1 MMDVDRS
8 PPSSIPAEQ
17 AVLGVL
23 LVDNPTYDRVYD
35 LVSDR
40 DFYRSDHRSIWKAI
54 SRLIEKN
61 KPADVIT
68 VAEALQQDGKLE
80 ECGGLAA
87 LGRLAGAAP
96 SAINARHHATIVR
109 DRAVL
114 RRLAAAAMDI
124 GELAYAPGADPQEA
138 AEQAEA
144 KVLAVQDG
152 GSDLSTREPELLKLA
167 VFEARDWMEQEHA
180 TGIQTGYSVL
190 DGMLPGNGLQP
201 GAFAIIAG
209 RPSTGKS
216 VLSWCI
222 AEHAA
227 AQHSVAY
234 FSLESSRRELGARA
248 LRWHHSRLDSM
259 DEAVNH
265 LSALN
270 LTIDD
275 TPAIGLAHM
284 RIRLRRIRRRRGL
297 GLVVVDYLQL
307 MSARSENRV
316 QEISTLSRGL
326 KAIAKEFEV
335 PVVAVAQINRAVEG
349 RTDRR
354 PMMSDLRES
363 GQIEQDADHILM
375 VYREEYYEP
384 ESEHIKGFG
393 EILVRKNRD
402 GPVGDVV
409 LRFNGPLTRWIDY
422 NGPRPKAPVTHDDKP
437 KTRARTIHVGDP
449 RNVQ

>member
-1 MMDVDRS
+1 MIERD
-8 PPSSIPAEQ
+8 PPYSISAEQ

-23 LVDNPTYDRVYD
+23 LADNPTYDRIYD
-35 LVSDR
+35 LVGEH
-40 DFYRSDHRSIWKAI
+40 DFYRSTHRAIWRAI
-54 SRLIEKN
+54 SGLIEKN
-61 KPADVIT
+61 RPADVIT
-68 VAEALQQDGKLE
+68 VAEALQQDGQLE
-80 ECGGLAA
+80 ECGGLSV
-87 LGRLAGAAP
+87 LGSLSSNAP
-96 SAINARHHATIVR
+96 APINARHHALIVR
-109 DRAVL
+109 DRAIL
-114 RRLAAAAMDI
+114 RRLAAAALEI
-124 GELAYAPGADPQEA
+124 TELAFRPGADPQEA

-152 GSDLSTREPELLKLA
+152 GADLATREPESLKLA

-201 GAFAIIAG
+201 GSFTIIAG
-209 RPSTGKS
+209 RPSMGKS
-216 VLSWCI
+216 TLAWCI

-248 LRWHHSRLDSM
+248 LRWHNSKLDSM

-265 LSALN
+265 LSALSMM
-270 LTIDD
+270 IDD

-297 GLVVVDYLQL
+297 HMVVVDYLQL

-335 PVVAVAQINRAVEG
+335 PVIAVAQINRAVEG

-363 GQIEQDADHILM
+363 GQLEQDADHILM

-384 ESEHIKGFG
+384 EAQHMKGYG
-393 EILVRKNRD
+393 EVLVRKNRD
-402 GPVGDVV
+402 GPVGDV
-409 LRFNGPLTRWIDY
+409 LLQFNGPLTRWIDY
-422 NGPRPKAPVTHDDKP
+422 TGPRPVKPAEPKAETPKSNVTQFQY
-437 KTRARTIHVGDP
+437 RQGGE
-449 RNVQ
+449 